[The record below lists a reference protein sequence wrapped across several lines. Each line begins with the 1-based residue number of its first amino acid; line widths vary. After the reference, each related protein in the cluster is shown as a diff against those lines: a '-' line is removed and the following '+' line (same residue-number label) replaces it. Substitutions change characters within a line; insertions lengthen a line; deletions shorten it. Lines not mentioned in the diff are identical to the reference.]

1 MTEPAVLKLSEYKT
15 ERFPPEVIPE
25 EVARIIWKEYS
36 GKVEIEA
43 PSFRNNYQWELT
55 SQGWVGYIPLSDEF
69 GLSLEPKVELGNLF
83 RMLEYAYNLESF
95 KFLPGLFNAQ
105 SLEEFY
111 ERLASVLTQ
120 RVLDRSRKGLYREY
134 VNYEEHLPYV
144 SGRLDL
150 QPIVREP
157 WKIKPRCHYQEHT
170 ADIEE
175 NQILV
180 WTLSVIGRSGLCT
193 ERVLPQVRRAY
204 HMLQSTVSLLPFM
217 AQDCVS
223 RLYNRLNDDYYPLHS
238 LCRFFLEHSGPVH
251 KLGNHTMLP
260 FLVDMA
266 LLYERFVAEWL
277 RVHLPAS
284 MRLKAQE
291 HVDIDQEGR
300 IQFKVDLVLYDTE
313 TDRPLCVLDT
323 KYKNPNSPATGDI
336 AQVLAYAEA
345 IGCRYSFLIYPT
357 YFTNPLNATIGSIR
371 ISTLT
376 FSLDGDVDQK
386 GQLFIQS
393 LLSILL

>member
-1 MTEPAVLKLSEYKT
+1 MTEPVVLKLSEYKT

-36 GKVEIEA
+36 GKVNIEA

-55 SQGWVGYIPLSDEF
+55 SQGWVGYIPVSDEF

-111 ERLASVLTQ
+111 ERLAAVLAR
-120 RVLDRSRKGLYREY
+120 RVLERSRKGLYREY
-134 VNYEEHLPYV
+134 VNFEEHLPYI

-150 QPIVREP
+150 QPVIREP
-157 WKIKPRCHYQEHT
+157 WKVKPCCHYQEHT

-175 NQILV
+175 NQILA

-204 HMLQSTVSLLPFM
+204 HLLQSAVSLQPFK
-217 AQDCVS
+217 AHDCVG

-238 LCRFFLEHSGPVH
+238 LCRFFLEHSGPMH

-277 RVHLPAS
+277 RVHLPANV
-284 MRLKAQE
+284 RLKAQE
-291 HVDIDQEGR
+291 HVDIDSEGR
-300 IQFKVDLVLYDTE
+300 IQFKVDLVLYDTA
-313 TDRPLCVLDT
+313 TNKPLCVLDT
-323 KYKNPNSPATGDI
+323 KYKNPKSPATDDI

-357 YFTNPLNATIGSIR
+357 YFNSPLNATIGTIR
-371 ISTLT
+371 INTLT
-376 FSLDGDVDQK
+376 FSLDGDIDQK

-393 LLSILL
+393 LLAILL